1 MAKEHYQRQAN
12 LVAGS
17 TPCVGKDS
25 DTTSHDR
32 TEESE
37 FTKQLEDID
46 TVSQLS
52 NFDTISDF
60 GSKNSYFSRHIH
72 RLLGKSSLPP
82 KTSNIGQQPPQQS
95 QQQPSSSLPQQS
107 FPSSHQ
113 QRYTSPGESNGNKFD
128 MHKM

>member
-1 MAKEHYQRQAN
+1 M
-12 LVAGS
+12 
-17 TPCVGKDS
+17 KDS

-82 KTSNIGQQPPQQS
+82 KTSNIGQQPP
-95 QQQPSSSLPQQS
+95 SSLPQQS
-107 FPSSHQ
+107 LPSSHQ

-128 MHKM
+128 M